1 MLTINLSDL
10 PRQAFIAHACR
21 YAIKPV
27 SVLVRGELLITD
39 GLNADAAAAAL
50 ACAAFPA
57 RELKLLRR
65 MAKRCYRKMAEPKRE
80 HLVILAHSLIEEDI
94 PGEYLYQGM
103 NREQRLAAAMTEE
116 LAEGFIDFNGF
127 CRFRLP
133 GYEEYLRKMLLRAEE
148 ELLAEEE
155 DGEYIELLRRSLSE
169 GRGEVRLFFYPGDI
183 CQIWQRDDE
192 GLRQLEGGHIR
203 GVEWLL
209 LANLICLDPA
219 VVVLQDSMYAD
230 LGLLDMIHQVFGAKV
245 LLAGEENPLE
255 KILR

>member
-21 YAIKPV
+21 YAAQPV
-27 SVLVRGELLITD
+27 RVLLCGQLLLTE
-39 GLNADAAAAAL
+39 GLSADDAALAL

-57 RELKLLRR
+57 RELTLLRR
-65 MAKRCYRKMAEPKRE
+65 LAKRCYRKLSEQQRSR
-80 HLVILAHSLIEEDI
+80 LVIIAHSLIEEDF
-94 PGEYLYQGM
+94 PGKQLYQGM
-103 NREQRLAAAMTEE
+103 HREQKLAAAMAEE

-133 GYEEYLRKMLLRAEE
+133 HYEEYLREMLLRAEE

-155 DGEYIELLRRSLSE
+155 DTAYIELLRGSLSK
-169 GRGEVRLFFYPGDI
+169 GHGEVRLFFYPGDI
-183 CQIWQRDDE
+183 CQIWQRDDD

-219 VVVLQDSMYAD
+219 ILVLQDSKYAD
-230 LGLLDMIHQVFGAKV
+230 LGLLDMIHQVFGTKV
-245 LLAGEENPLE
+245 ILAGEESPVE